1 MKTAIDAF
9 PNPHKI
15 NVPISSAMHSRP
27 SCFNILITS
36 LIIRFILTFVLST
49 RVSTVREAQGMRIM
63 RSILSLYGSIDKDR
77 LTP

>member
-9 PNPHKI
+9 PNPHNIK
-15 NVPISSAMHSRP
+15 VPISSAMHSRP

-49 RVSTVREAQGMRIM
+49 RVSTVREAQGI
-63 RSILSLYGSIDKDR
+63 RSIFSVVWLDR
-77 LTP
+77 